1 VSRWSPK
8 ISKQDGKFTCNLIST
23 SLPFVN
29 LRSSSLLFNY
39 LTCEFGLRDFAAAG
53 GRVYTRK
60 KTVTPISVPDN
71 SVHGNPPLSK
81 SGSEPS
87 NGHPDGELNSN
98 SQSDTNANAEPPVE
112 TLRQVE
118 QTDDYNKSK
127 MHNDN
132 PMSGEFFRSVSPSQ

>member
-1 VSRWSPK
+1 
-8 ISKQDGKFTCNLIST
+8 LIST
-23 SLPFVN
+23 GLPSAY

-39 LTCEFGLRDFAAAG
+39 LNCKFGRDFAAAG

-60 KTVTPISVPDN
+60 KPVAPISVLDN

-81 SGSEPS
+81 SGAEPS
-87 NGHPDGELNSN
+87 NGQPEGELNSI

-118 QTDDYNKSK
+118 QINDYNKLK
-127 MHNDN
+127 MHYDN
-132 PMSGEFFRSVSPSQ
+132 PMSGEFLRSVSPSQ